1 MVKKKNE
8 RKENKREVNM
18 ALTTIKSHKNQKVQK
33 RTYDCDDDESSS
45 SSCIV

>member
-18 ALTTIKSHKNQKVQK
+18 ALIATQVDLKGIDTSNAP
-33 RTYDCDDDESSS
+33 
-45 SSCIV
+45 